1 MKSLFLFLLL
11 IPTLT
16 FSQIKPGQKDDAVK
30 IHHLINHYS
39 EAREKQDTVLLKSIL
54 TEDVDQLVSSGEWR
68 TGIRESVD
76 GMLRSSTANPG
87 TRTLEVEKI
96 RFLEDEIA
104 LVDCRYII
112 KNPNGTERNMW
123 SSFVVIFHKK
133 EWKIAAI
140 RNMNPTGGS

>member
-1 MKSLFLFLLL
+1 MKYLFLILFL
-11 IPTLT
+11 IPATA
-16 FSQIKPGQKDDAVK
+16 FSQIKSEKKDDAVK

-54 TEDVDQLVSSGEWR
+54 TNDVDQLVSSGEWR
-68 TGIRESVD
+68 TGIREAVD
-76 GMLRSSTANPG
+76 GMLRSSTSNPG

-104 LVDCRYII
+104 LVDCRYTI

-123 SSFVVIFHKK
+123 STFVVLFHRK

-140 RNMNPTGGS
+140 RNMNPTGGN